1 MYTPQIY
8 VYVCI
13 YTPQIYV
20 YACTYIYLIYMYM
33 YPLSTSVHLYTLY
46 TYIHTPC
53 PRMYRESPLYIYI
66 HIYTYI
72 SISLQSGTIE
82 GLLLNWGDWVKTPH
96 MYIYRHPMFLCWLSR
111 TTVGTWLLV
120 RELSPAYVGHSQKSI
135 HVSYYM
141 YIYTYILNTYMYIY
155 RRPLFQCWLVT
166 SPVGTWLLE
175 RGLSPAY
182 SYVGATKEGCGGLWE
197 HAYHQVSRGGG
208 LGSRPKKMYGERLG
222 DGVEYHLMKP
232 TPRC

>member
-1 MYTPQIY
+1 MGLSRDSSSIEVIEWKRHT
-8 VYVCI
+8 CI
-13 YTPQIYV
+13 YT
-20 YACTYIYLIYMYM
+20 
-33 YPLSTSVHLYTLY
+33 
-46 TYIHTPC
+46 
-53 PRMYRESPLYIYI
+53 
-66 HIYTYI
+66 
-72 SISLQSGTIE
+72 
-82 GLLLNWGDWVKTPH
+82 D
-96 MYIYRHPMFLCWLSR
+96 PMLLCWLSR

-155 RRPLFQCWLVT
+155 RHPLFQCWLVT

-197 HAYHQVSRGGG
+197 HAYHQVSATHISNAYSRILHIHTSQTYTYICSIYTLLKRYVHLVHIHKSQTHMYVCDQRARSVAARQVGG
-208 LGSRPKKMYGERLG
+208 Y
-222 DGVEYHLMKP
+222 D
-232 TPRC
+232 